1 MSLQKANITTELEQK
16 SLIEEKEHSQNGK
29 SKDNYNEDR
38 KLRCFNYNIY
48 EHMAKDCRKLKKE
61 KEMRKYY
68 KDSDEERWQREEIW
82 SKHSIINLYTQ

>member
-16 SLIEEKEHSQNGK
+16 SLIEEKEHLQNGK
-29 SKDNYNEDR
+29 FKDNYNKDR

-48 EHMAKDCRKLKKE
+48 KHMAKDCRKLKKE

-68 KDSDEERWQREEIW
+68 KYDKV
-82 SKHSIINLYTQ
+82 KHLTKNCRTRQKIKNTSV